1 MNIIVFSIFHNE
13 APIMPYFLRHYLTF
27 ANRIVLFDDHSTDDG
42 PEIARAAGVEVRP
55 YTGAGLDDQEFVDF
69 AVETYPMARG
79 KYTWAVWVDAD
90 EFVYHPDLRGRLAQY
105 QAEGVA
111 LPHVA
116 GYAMFANAFPTTA
129 GQIYDEVKVGA
140 RAPFYDKPVVFG
152 PALDLKWIPGKHALA
167 GPVEAP
173 RGGHPE
179 LKLLHFRHLGER
191 HFAGRN
197 ARNHARMSARNLAQG
212 LGFQTYPQNE
222 AAHGWAAQVKAMEMD
237 LKVVV

>member
-1 MNIIVFSIFHNE
+1 MKVAVYSVMHNE
-13 APIMPYFLRHYLTF
+13 AAMLPYWLRHYLPLADRVT
-27 ANRIVLFDDHSTDDG
+27 IFDDHSDDG
-42 PEIARAAGVEVRP
+42 TPEMAAAFGCAVRP
-55 YTGAGLDDQEFVDF
+55 YIGAGLDDQEFVDF
-69 AVETYPMARG
+69 AAATYPEVRG
-79 KYTWAVWVDAD
+79 ECDWCLWVDAD
-90 EFVYHPDLRGRLAQY
+90 EFIYHPDLRGRLAQY

-167 GPVEAP
+167 GPVEVP

-222 AAHGWAAQVKAMEMD
+222 AAHGWAAQVRAMELD